1 MTAPHAA
8 GRTTGQRAPADTP
21 DLLDDPLADCLE
33 ALTRLHGRPV
43 SRTSLR
49 AGLPLVDNRLT
60 VEVFARAAERAGM
73 TSRVLKRKLD
83 AISPLEMPVILLLSD
98 QRAWVLT
105 GIDEEERC
113 ILLQPEAGMGEAR
126 VGRWELEELYTGHAI
141 FVRPRFRIDRQQGTT
156 EVTGHGGHWFWGPL
170 LSSWRIYRDVLV
182 ASLLIN
188 IFGLAS
194 PFFTLNVYER
204 VIPNSAFATLWV
216 LASGVVVI
224 YVFNLV
230 MRGLRGYFI
239 DEAGKK
245 TNLLISAT
253 LFQKVLGLRMEARP
267 QSVGAFA
274 RNLQQFESIRDFITS
289 FSVTALIDLPFV
301 CIGMVAIW
309 YLGGAI
315 VLIHIGAVLL
325 LALYALL
332 VQGPLKKSIEK
343 SFLASAQKNAIL
355 VEGLSGIETVKMLGA
370 EGQLQRAWEEAVGY
384 IARWSARSRLFSAS
398 VSHFSNFILN
408 MTVVGVVIAG
418 VYRITRGEMS
428 QGGLIALVMLT
439 RQAVAPMSQVI
450 SLAARFHQARMAM
463 QTLGSIMALPVDRP
477 ADQTFLHR
485 SDCRGRIEMKD
496 LCFSYPDQTTDALHN
511 INLVIEPGEKV
522 AFIGPIGSGKTTLG
536 KLILG
541 LYQPTGGMVS
551 LDSTDIRQIDP
562 ADLRRFIG
570 CVPQDIVLFRG
581 TVRENIILGA
591 PHVDDET
598 ILRAAEVAG
607 VAEFVGR
614 HALGYDMPIGEQGR
628 GLSGGQRQNV
638 ALARAILH
646 DPRILILDEPTSAMD
661 NRSESRLK
669 KRLQEILPGKTLI
682 LITHRASLL
691 DLVERIVVIDRA
703 GIIADGPRDRVLA
716 ALRNGQIRI

>member
-1 MTAPHAA
+1 MTAPHP
-8 GRTTGQRAPADTP
+8 TGNRKPDNGP
-21 DLLDDPLADCLE
+21 DLLDDPLTDCLE
-33 ALTRLHGRPV
+33 ALARLHGHPV
-43 SRTSLR
+43 SRTALR

-60 VEVFARAAERAGM
+60 VELFARAAERAGM
-73 TSRVLKRKLD
+73 ASRVLKRELT
-83 AISPLEMPVILLLSD
+83 AISPLELPAILLLAD
-98 QRAWVLT
+98 RRACILT
-105 GIDEEERC
+105 AIEEETC
-113 ILLQPEAGMGEAR
+113 VLLLPEAGMGESR
-126 VGRWELEELYTGHAI
+126 VPLAELEAIYTGHAI
-141 FVRPRFRIDRQQGTT
+141 FVRPRFRVNLQENAAATT
-156 EVTGHGGHWFWGPL
+156 SQGHWFWGPL

-204 VIPNSAFATLWV
+204 VIPNSAFETLWV
-216 LASGVVVI
+216 LATGVVVI
-224 YVFNLV
+224 YLFNLL
-230 MRGLRGYFI
+230 MRALRGYFI

-267 QSVGAFA
+267 RSVGAFA

-301 CIGMVAIW
+301 CLGMVAIW
-309 YLGGAI
+309 YLGGSI
-315 VLIHIGAVLL
+315 VLIHVSAVLL

-332 VQGPLKKSIEK
+332 VQGPLKKAIEK

-355 VEGLSGIETVKMLGA
+355 VEGLAGIETVKMLGA
-370 EGQLQRAWEEAVGY
+370 ESQLQRAWEEAVGY

-398 VSHFSNFILN
+398 VSHFSNFIMN
-408 MTVVGVVIAG
+408 MAVVGVVIAG

-463 QTLGSIMALPVDRP
+463 QTLDSIMAMPVDRP
-477 ADQTFLHR
+477 DNRNFLHR
-485 SDCRGRIEMKD
+485 TECQGHIELKN
-496 LCFSYPDQTTDALHN
+496 LCFAYPDQATDALHN

-541 LYQPTGGMVS
+541 LYQPTSGMVC
-551 LDSTDIRQIDP
+551 LDATDIRQIDP

-581 TVRENIILGA
+581 TIRENIILGA
-591 PHVDDET
+591 PHVDDKT
-598 ILRAAEVAG
+598 ILRAAELAG

-614 HALGYDMPIGEQGR
+614 HAMGYDMPIGEQGQ

-638 ALARAILH
+638 AMARAILH
-646 DPRILILDEPTSAMD
+646 DPPILILDEPTSSMD

-669 KRLQEILPGKTLI
+669 QRLQAILPGKTLI

-691 DLVERIVVIDRA
+691 DLVDRIVVIDRA
-703 GIIADGPRDRVLA
+703 SIIADGPRDRVLA
-716 ALRNGQIRI
+716 ALRNGQIKI

>member
-1 MTAPHAA
+1 MTAPHPPT
-8 GRTTGQRAPADTP
+8 GDWTTGNDST
-21 DLLDDPLADCLE
+21 LLDDPLADCLE
-33 ALTRLHGRPV
+33 TLARLHGRPV
-43 SRTSLR
+43 SRTALR

-60 VEVFARAAERAGM
+60 VEIFARAAARAGM
-73 TSRVLKRKLD
+73 AARVLKRELE
-83 AISPLEMPVILLLSD
+83 AISPLELPAILLLTD
-98 QRAWVLT
+98 RRA
-105 GIDEEERC
+105 C
-113 ILLQPEAGMGEAR
+113 ILTDLDQENSTCTLLHPETGMGESR
-126 VGRWELEELYTGHAI
+126 VPIRELAASYTGHAI
-141 FVRPRFRIDRQQGTT
+141 FVRPRFRLEQQEAAGP
-156 EVTGHGGHWFWGPL
+156 VTSSGHWFRGPL

-188 IFGLAS
+188 LFGLAS

-204 VIPNSAFATLWV
+204 VIPNSAFETLWV

-224 YVFNLV
+224 YLFNLA
-230 MRGLRGYFI
+230 MRTLRGYFI

-253 LFQKVLGLRMEARP
+253 LFQKVLGLRMEVRP

-309 YLGGAI
+309 YLGGSI
-315 VLIHIGAVLL
+315 VLIHVGAVLL

-332 VQGPLKKSIEK
+332 VQGPLKKTVAA

-355 VEGLSGIETVKMLGA
+355 VEGLAGIETIKMFGA
-370 EGQLQRAWEEAVGY
+370 ESQLQRAWEEAVGS
-384 IARWSARSRLFSAS
+384 IARWNARSRLLSAS
-398 VSHFSNFILN
+398 VSHCSNFIMN
-408 MTVVGVVIAG
+408 MAVVGVVIAG

-463 QTLGSIMALPVDRP
+463 QTLDAIMALPVDRP
-477 ADQTFLHR
+477 DNRTFLHR
-485 SDCRGRIEMKD
+485 SGCRGRIEMKK
-496 LCFSYPDQTTDALHN
+496 LTFAYPGQTTDALHN

-522 AFIGPIGSGKTTLG
+522 AFIGPTGSGKTTLG
-536 KLILG
+536 RLILG
-541 LYQPTGGMVS
+541 LYQPTGGTLC

-598 ILRAAEVAG
+598 ILRAAELSG
-607 VAEFVGR
+607 VTEFVGR
-614 HALGYDMPIGEQGR
+614 HAMGFDMPIGEQGR
-628 GLSGGQRQNV
+628 GLSGGQRQKV
-638 ALARAILH
+638 AMARAILH
-646 DPRILILDEPTSAMD
+646 DPPILLLDEPTSAMD
-661 NRSESRLK
+661 HRSESQLK
-669 KRLQEILPGKTLI
+669 QRLQEILPGKTLV

-691 DLVERIVVIDRA
+691 ELVERVVVIDNA
-703 GIIADGPRDRVLA
+703 TIIADGPRDRVLS
-716 ALRNGQIRI
+716 ALRNGQIKT